1 MDDNLLHYY
10 ERELTYIRE
19 LGAEF
24 ARKYPKIAGRL
35 LLEKDKCEDPHT
47 ERLLEAFAFLS
58 ARIHKKI
65 DDNLPEITESLL
77 GIIYPHYLSPI
88 PSMSIVRF
96 EPVKQGMPPA
106 GYHIPKGT
114 VLYSK
119 PVGGTACRFST
130 SYPVTLWPI
139 EVVSAG
145 LADPAK
151 QVAGAVKA
159 LTIELKSTGG
169 SSLSALQEL
178 RFFLNGQHQHIFHL
192 YELIFNNVCR
202 VEINIKAESGK
213 TETVTLDPDTI
224 LPVGFRDEEIMLPY
238 PKRSFP
244 GYILLFEYFCFPEK
258 FLFFDIQGLNR
269 LGKQVTGDA
278 MEIVLYL
285 DRAPKPDLVVT
296 RDTFCLGAAPVIN
309 LFERVAEPIRV
320 SKEKTEYRVIPDIRR
335 QTANEIYQIEK
346 VVSAAGADGR
356 EGSEYRP
363 FYSIRHHLED
373 SDARKK
379 RVFWHMERRP
389 SEKKGDGGTE
399 VYLSFADLDFRPADP
414 GAEIVTAYLT
424 CTNRD
429 LPSRLPFGDP
439 AGDFDIE
446 AAGQIA
452 RISSLI
458 KPTPT
463 RRPSLGGAHQWQ
475 LISHLSLNYLSIV
488 EGGEEGLKEILKLY
502 DFENTPSTRQ
512 QIAGIVKVSSEHITR
527 RMGRS
532 FCRGVHV
539 TIQFDEDKYVGSG
552 LFLFASVLERF
563 LAQYVSVNSFTQ
575 LEAKVIQRPEVLK
588 KWPPRSGNR
597 ILI

>member
-399 VYLSFADLDFRPADP
+399 VYLSFADLDFRTADP

-463 RRPSLGGAHQWQ
+463 RRPSLGGALQWQ

>member
-463 RRPSLGGAHQWQ
+463 RRPSLGGALQWQ

>member
-1 MDDNLLHYY
+1 
-10 ERELTYIRE
+10 
-19 LGAEF
+19 
-24 ARKYPKIAGRL
+24 
-35 LLEKDKCEDPHT
+35 
-47 ERLLEAFAFLS
+47 
-58 ARIHKKI
+58 
-65 DDNLPEITESLL
+65 
-77 GIIYPHYLSPI
+77 
-88 PSMSIVRF
+88 
-96 EPVKQGMPPA
+96 MPPA

-463 RRPSLGGAHQWQ
+463 RRPSLGGALQWQ